1 MPSSRFAVSKQR
13 EARNLGSKVVIGS
26 LRGTVVERN
35 SDSTVLLD
43 VGGVGYLVHVTPRT
57 LAELEPTSQAFMHV
71 YHHIRED
78 AQTLFGFL
86 EKDERVAFNTL
97 IATHGIGPSMA
108 MSILATHTPR
118 ALIDIVATNDHGALT
133 LVPGVGK
140 KTAERLLIE
149 LRGKLQL
156 PVLDSLVDG
165 KTVGTSVMT
174 DVREALTGLG
184 YSSEEIREVLR
195 ELSATDTPENVL
207 RQALNA
213 LGVRRA

>member
-1 MPSSRFAVSKQR
+1 M
-13 EARNLGSKVVIGS
+13 IGS

-35 SDSTVLLD
+35 ADSTVLLD

-57 LAELEPTSQAFMHV
+57 LAELEPTSQAFVHV
-71 YHHIRED
+71 HHHIRED

-174 DVREALTGLG
+174 DVREALIGLG
-184 YSSEEIREVLR
+184 YSNDEIREVLR
-195 ELSATDTPENVL
+195 DLSATDTAENVL
-207 RQALNA
+207 RQALNS